1 MQQFVK
7 AMAGIGVIFIVGLLV
22 SLPIMLLWNGCLVP
36 AVDGVHEITVLQA
49 LGLSVLA
56 SFFFRSFK

>member
-7 AMAGIGVIFIVGLLV
+7 VMAGIGVIFIVGLLV
-22 SLPIMLLWNGCLVP
+22 SVPTMLLWNGCLVP